1 MERHYWLKI
10 VLLLTLNGHSNLK
23 EQAEFPL
30 PNKPKPLRSSNDDDE
45 AQELD
50 EKLKEV
56 ALHHVIRADACPFA
70 YELKECERKF
80 VQDEKKGLRTADK
93 HVDSYREVSNIVAK

>member
-1 MERHYWLKI
+1 MLPIPGLKI
-10 VLLLTLNGHSNLK
+10 LRVYSDLK

-30 PNKPKPLRSSNDDDE
+30 PNKPKPLRSFNNDDE

-70 YELKECERKF
+70 IELREYERKF
-80 VQDEKKGLRTADK
+80 EQDKKKGLRTEDK

>member
-1 MERHYWLKI
+1 MLKI
-10 VLLLTLNGHSNLK
+10 RGLKILRVYSDLK

-56 ALHHVIRADACPFA
+56 ALHHVIRADTCPFA
-70 YELKECERKF
+70 DELKECESKF
-80 VQDEKKGLRTADK
+80 LQHEKEGLRTADK
-93 HVDSYREVSNIVAK
+93 QVDSYREVSNIVAK